1 MRTAG
6 RYTRGPSEEE
16 NRVTFRTIRFVVA
29 AAALLAAIP
38 AGAVSREDFKTYLE
52 TRDALQDER
61 VLKMPEEQRIPKIAS
76 VNFKMKG
83 DQLQAILDKVEA
95 EGGEKVIAQK
105 SQAAVT
111 GALETTP
118 VKERVKEVKVD
129 TASPHVVT
137 YIKWVADE
145 TNLEAEAALL
155 AHKAGSADKVTS
167 TFFLWAV
174 DASGKDLWRAKIGAD
189 RTERIKEDRIG
200 DWAKTRY
207 IRLFEVDKDNRG

>member
-1 MRTAG
+1 M
-6 RYTRGPSEEE
+6 
-16 NRVTFRTIRFVVA
+16 TFRTIRLVVA
-29 AAALLAAIP
+29 SATLLAALP
-38 AGAVSREDFKTYLE
+38 AWAVSREDFKTYLE

-83 DQLQAILDKVEA
+83 TQLQAILDKVEA
-95 EGGEKVIAQK
+95 EGGEKAIADK
-105 SQAAVT
+105 SQSAVST
-111 GALETTP
+111 ALDATP
-118 VKERVKEVKVD
+118 VKGRVKEVKVD
-129 TASPHVVT
+129 TGSPHVVT

-145 TNLEAEAALL
+145 SNLEAEAALL
-155 AHKAGSADKVTS
+155 ALKAGAADKVTS

-189 RTERIKEDRIG
+189 RTDRIKEDRIA

-207 IRLFEVDKDNRG
+207 IRLFEIDKDNRG